1 MKEYKINLESL
12 RGKNGMNDFEVMF
25 ILQPF
30 DEEEKVQEVEDE
42 IEKFIVDHGGKI
54 EKTDSW
60 GKKRLAYEI
69 LDYNY
74 GYYYLITFKM
84 SEDGVKELHEY
95 MKSER
100 GRESVLRHMIIRKG
114 E

>member
-1 MKEYKINLESL
+1 MKEYKINLELL
-12 RGKNGMNDFEVMF
+12 RGESGMNDFEVMF
-25 ILQPF
+25 ILPPF

-60 GKKRLAYEI
+60 GKKRLAYD
-69 LDYNY
+69 DYDY

-84 SEDGVKELHEY
+84 SDDGVKELHEY
-95 MKSER
+95 MKSEQE
-100 GRESVLRHMIIRKG
+100 RESVLSHMIIRG
-114 E
+114 

>member
-1 MKEYKINLESL
+1 MKEYKINLELL
-12 RGKNGMNDFEVMF
+12 RGESGMNDFEVMF
-25 ILQPF
+25 ILPPF

-60 GKKRLAYEI
+60 GKKRLAYD
-69 LDYNY
+69 DYDY

-95 MKSER
+95 MKSEQD
-100 GRESVLRHMIIRKG
+100 RESVLSHMIIRG
-114 E
+114 

>member
-1 MKEYKINLESL
+1 
-12 RGKNGMNDFEVMF
+12 MNDFEVMF
-25 ILQPF
+25 ILPPF

-60 GKKRLAYEI
+60 GKKRLAYD
-69 LDYNY
+69 DYDY

-84 SEDGVKELHEY
+84 SDDGVKELHEY
-95 MKSER
+95 MKSEQD
-100 GRESVLRHMIIRKG
+100 RESVLSHMIIRG
-114 E
+114 

>member
-25 ILQPF
+25 ILPPF
-30 DEEEKVQEVEDE
+30 DEEEKVQKIEDE
-42 IEKFIVDHGGKI
+42 IEKFIVEHGGKI

-60 GKKRLAYEI
+60 GKKRLAYD
-69 LDYNY
+69 DYDY

-84 SEDGVKELHEY
+84 SDDGVKELHEY
-95 MKSER
+95 MKSEQDI
-100 GRESVLRHMIIRKG
+100 ESVLSHMIIRG
-114 E
+114 

>member
-1 MKEYKINLESL
+1 MKEYKINLELL
-12 RGKNGMNDFEVMF
+12 RGESRMNDFEVMF
-25 ILQPF
+25 ILPPF

-60 GKKRLAYEI
+60 GKKRLAYD
-69 LDYNY
+69 DYDY

-84 SEDGVKELHEY
+84 SDDGVKELHEY
-95 MKSER
+95 MKSEQD
-100 GRESVLRHMIIRKG
+100 RESVLSHMIIRG
-114 E
+114 

>member
-25 ILQPF
+25 ILPPF

-60 GKKRLAYEI
+60 GK
-69 LDYNY
+69 N
-74 GYYYLITFKM
+74 
-84 SEDGVKELHEY
+84 VWH
-95 MKSER
+95 MKS
-100 GRESVLRHMIIRKG
+100 LIIIMGIITSSLLK
-114 E
+114 

>member
-25 ILQPF
+25 ILPPF
-30 DEEEKVQEVEDE
+30 DEEEKVQKIEDE
-42 IEKFIVDHGGKI
+42 IEKFIVEHGGKI

-74 GYYYLITFKM
+74 GYYYLIIFKM
-84 SEDGVKELHEY
+84 SDDGVKELHEY
-95 MKSER
+95 MKSEH

>member
-25 ILQPF
+25 ILPPF

-60 GKKRLAYEI
+60 GKKRLAYD
-69 LDYNY
+69 DYDY

-84 SEDGVKELHEY
+84 SDDGVKELHEY
-95 MKSER
+95 MKSEQD
-100 GRESVLRHMIIRKG
+100 RESVLSHMIIRG
-114 E
+114 

>member
-1 MKEYKINLESL
+1 MKEYKINLELL
-12 RGKNGMNDFEVMF
+12 RGESGMNDFEVMF
-25 ILQPF
+25 ILPPF

-60 GKKRLAYEI
+60 GKKRLAYD
-69 LDYNY
+69 DYDY

-84 SEDGVKELHEY
+84 SDDGVKELHEY
-95 MKSER
+95 MKSEQD
-100 GRESVLRHMIIRKG
+100 RESVLSYMIIRG
-114 E
+114 

>member
-25 ILQPF
+25 ILPPF

-54 EKTDSW
+54 EKTDSC
-60 GKKRLAYEI
+60 GKKTLGI
-69 LDYNY
+69 
-74 GYYYLITFKM
+74 
-84 SEDGVKELHEY
+84 
-95 MKSER
+95 
-100 GRESVLRHMIIRKG
+100 
-114 E
+114 

>member
-1 MKEYKINLESL
+1 MKEYKINLELL
-12 RGKNGMNDFEVMF
+12 RGDSGMNDFEVMF
-25 ILQPF
+25 ILPPF

-60 GKKRLAYEI
+60 GKKRLAYD
-69 LDYNY
+69 DYDY

-84 SEDGVKELHEY
+84 SDDGVKELHEY
-95 MKSER
+95 MKSEQD
-100 GRESVLRHMIIRKG
+100 RESVLSHMIIRG
-114 E
+114 

>member
-1 MKEYKINLESL
+1 MKEYKINLELL
-12 RGKNGMNDFEVMF
+12 RGESGMNDFEVMF
-25 ILQPF
+25 ILPPF

-60 GKKRLAYEI
+60 GKKRLAYD
-69 LDYNY
+69 DYDY

-84 SEDGVKELHEY
+84 SDDGVKELHEY
-95 MKSER
+95 MKSEQD
-100 GRESVLRHMIIRKG
+100 RECVLSHMIIRG
-114 E
+114 

>member
-1 MKEYKINLESL
+1 MKEYKINLELL
-12 RGKNGMNDFEVMF
+12 RGESGMNDFEVMF
-25 ILQPF
+25 ILPPF

-60 GKKRLAYEI
+60 GKKRLAYD
-69 LDYNY
+69 DYDY

-84 SEDGVKELHEY
+84 SDDGVKELHEY
-95 MKSER
+95 MKSEQD
-100 GRESVLRHMIIRKG
+100 RESVLSHMIIRG
-114 E
+114 